1 MYNNNNV
8 NSELK
13 FLDLLN
19 IASFCI
25 GIMNLNQNLTQTD
38 KQELENKLDEELK
51 VLVDD
56 IHNHLR
62 EQDKKINEIFG
73 SAGSSLLPRLFLQ
86 LWCTGFS
93 LW

>member
-1 MYNNNNV
+1 MFENNNV

-25 GIMNLNQNLTQTD
+25 GVMNLNQNLTQTD
-38 KQELENKLDEELK
+38 KQDLKDKLDQELK
-51 VLVDD
+51 ILVDD

-62 EQDKKINEIFG
+62 EQDQKIDKIL
-73 SAGSSLLPRLFLQ
+73 SLL
-86 LWCTGFS
+86 GS
-93 LW
+93 DADDS